1 MREYEATIVIKPD
14 LDDEAR
20 NALIDRVAGWLTPDD
35 DNANKPVI
43 NHWGRR
49 SLAYPIRDYRE
60 GYYVLYEARMEPAAI
75 NAVEREILY
84 LEDILRHL
92 VVVKESNQNKED

>member
-20 NALIDRVAGWLTPDD
+20 NALIDRVAEWLTPDD

-49 SLAYPIRDYRE
+49 ALAYPIRDYKE
-60 GYYVLYEARMEPAAI
+60 GYYVLYETQMDPANI

-92 VVVKESNQNKED
+92 VVLKEN

>member
-1 MREYEATIVIKPD
+1 MREYEVTIVIKSD

-20 NALIDRVAGWLTPDD
+20 NALIDRVAEWLTPDD

-49 SLAYPIRDYRE
+49 TLAYPIRDHKE
-60 GYYVLYEARMEPAAI
+60 GYYVLYEARMEPDAI

-84 LEDILRHL
+84 LDDILRHL
-92 VVVKESNQNKED
+92 VVVKES